1 MTRFVIHFVAMFLL
15 TSCPLVCHAAPPAAA
30 PAPAKPA
37 PPQIPDVLPCMKIT
51 LGPERIIFTDA
62 IQPFAIQSSNGN
74 LIIHAQ
80 LRFPPGFQW
89 PKENAYPGILGAI
102 ISQNQGASWQRWLHK
117 PKDSS
122 FAPTDNAVINAVL
135 SPADPGP
142 ISEGASV
149 QLKNGP
155 VLIQEWTAHK
165 GPDKQGN
172 YTCRL
177 WESFDNLQTFSGPID
192 SHIALPGSKGG
203 FDDCGHPYS
212 GLTFHRTILQL
223 PSGDLLACV
232 YCWFESDNT
241 PCTYEPKMNK
251 FRAVLLR
258 SSDNARHWRYISTI
272 ASDPVGEE
280 GFNEPV
286 MARIPAAGP
295 HAGRLVCLIR
305 TGRDNHPVYQSHS
318 DNDGATWSP
327 AHPIH
332 LHGVDPELLA
342 LPNGTLIALVGRR
355 ILNDAKNQRGYY
367 LASSSDAGQTWT
379 DLAKWNIEPHS
390 GTDNT
395 TYYCSLRQ
403 VAPNKLLA
411 FYDIGTWTQ
420 PVRYTAQREI
430 TLH

>member
-1 MTRFVIHFVAMFLL
+1 MPSSPATE
-15 TSCPLVCHAAPPAAA
+15 TS
-30 PAPAKPA
+30 
-37 PPQIPDVLPCMKIT
+37 
-51 LGPERIIFTDA
+51 
-62 IQPFAIQSSNGN
+62 SSTPNC
-74 LIIHAQ
+74 AS
-80 LRFPPGFQW
+80 PPGFQW